1 MSNFSRK
8 VTSALSVLAFT
19 ATTLSSSVTAYAAS
33 EFVAYA
39 EVLASNGVISAQS
52 TEAGYR
58 LADNITRAEIT
69 KIAVNLAG
77 LTPTECAGNVFS
89 DVSSKLG
96 DLCGYIEAAAE
107 AGIVSTANANFRPT
121 ALVTRAE
128 LVKILLGAVGEEGSD
143 TSAGY
148 SDVPASLGDLYSFV
162 NRANELGVIASATY
176 FRPTATATRG
186 EAFKIAAGAAGLEIS
201 TEEPTDPETETPVN
215 TGVTLAGDVSVALSS
230 ATPAA
235 AVIPANVAG
244 VVVAKYEIAAASSD
258 VTVNSIK
265 LKRVGLSDSDTLRSL
280 ALSVDGVGRVSKSKN
295 ENSSDDTV
303 DFALSSPLVVK
314 AGSKV
319 TINVLVSV
327 NDTETTAGLDTDTAS
342 ASNDEFAIQVVA
354 LGSTAENVSIGAT
367 TSNTFRVGSVD
378 AAGITVENDGSSPA
392 VKVGEVNKEI
402 YKFKVANGSNDEDM
416 TLSAVTLKEVGTAD
430 DMLDISNWTLYLDGT
445 EVAKTAK
452 SSDKYVTFN
461 LTTPATLKSG
471 KTHKFVVKAD
481 VVGGAG
487 KTILLNLDSP
497 LDITAAGTK
506 YGYGAGVVNKTL
518 TTNIPTAVTIQA
530 GEVVLS
536 LVEAPSDQIK
546 ENKKDVILGKIV
558 VNNVAGKNL
567 ELRKALV
574 QLAGTNTAGFNVSAF
589 FENVELYDETRGTL
603 YDLTSSVVNATT
615 ESFSDADLNISLPAG
630 KTTFVVRADVK
641 NLPYVGGPTLAQFD
655 AASFVLTVPGI
666 GAALAST
673 FVVVETED
681 DTPVSDISPSNLTF
695 KKVEGSISAATAT
708 ALPLAN
714 LQSVIG
720 SQDVTALEF
729 EVKAD
734 DSSALKLTEVR
745 VNGSSGSVALDNHL
759 VTELKLYKGS
769 VAPENLLD
777 RVSGSNIASN
787 VATFDGF
794 NVAIAKNATQ
804 KFVVTA
810 SIVDD
815 QNQATKTIDVRLS
828 ALELDDEDNDDVTAT
843 ITSPMKRVI
852 TIQGVGNLLAT
863 ADNTDTETD
872 KTKNVLANTT
882 TPFVAS
888 FELTAQNESV
898 RINDLTVNGGGANF
912 ADAVSEVILV
922 KGDKT
927 TEIARKSVTTSSVEF
942 KNLNYVVTQGT
953 ENIYVKLVTRKIDKV
968 GGSAGRQAAGNTIS
982 LSLTA
987 EGASS
992 NKDVNGG
999 SAITAGP
1006 SLAFDVLP
1014 VRVSNVALVSSANG
1028 VSVASKLSNG
1038 SNNVAIIAVTTDTSS
1053 NLNGL
1058 GAGLK
1063 TAINSVKVDVDAL
1076 SGTTVTAYTI
1086 EKIGGTDGVLDTK
1099 APAAQVTFDLV
1110 AGTTNDN
1117 LVNNGSTVYYVVK
1130 ATGVTKTAPVD
1141 NDDYIQVGFND
1152 LSAGAI
1158 TYAADT
1164 FNTVSTADDITGQAL
1179 VTDLRLGSVTK
1190 LDGVKVSE

>member
-201 TEEPTDPETETPVN
+201 TEEPTTEEPTTN

-230 ATPAA
+230 ATPASA
-235 AVIPANVAG
+235 TIPASVAG
-244 VVVAKYEIAAASSD
+244 VVVAKYTITAASSD
-258 VTVNSIK
+258 VSVNSIK
-265 LKRVGLSDSDTLRSL
+265 LKRVGLSDSDTLTAL

-295 ENSSDDTV
+295 ENSSDDTA

-314 AGSKV
+314 AGSSV
-319 TINVLVSV
+319 TVNVLASL
-327 NDTETTAGLDTDTAS
+327 NTAAN
-342 ASNDEFAIQVVA
+342 AANDEFAIQVVA

-367 TSNTFRVGSVD
+367 TSNTFRVGSVN
-378 AAGITVENDGSSPA
+378 AAGITVSDDGSSPS
-392 VKVGEVNKEI
+392 VKVGEVNKEV
-402 YKFKVANGSNDEDM
+402 YKFKMVNNSNDEDM
-416 TLSAVTLKEVGTAD
+416 TLSAVTLKEIGTAD
-430 DMLDISNWTLYLDGT
+430 DMTDLGNWSLYLDGT
-445 EVAKTAK
+445 QVATAAK
-452 SSDKYVTFN
+452 SSDKYVSFT

-481 VVGGAG
+481 ILGGAG
-487 KTILLNLDSP
+487 KTIQIALDST
-497 LDITAAGTK
+497 LDVTAAGTK
-506 YGYGAGVVNKTL
+506 YGYGAGV
-518 TTNIPTAVTIQA
+518 TNSTVGAAVTIQA
-530 GEVVLS
+530 GEVVVS
-536 LVEAPSDQIK
+536 AVEAASDKIK
-546 ENKKDVILGKIV
+546 ENKKDVILGKVV

-567 ELRKALV
+567 ELRKAKV
-574 QLAGTNTAGFNVSAF
+574 QVVSSSGAVEAY

-603 YDLTSSVVNATT
+603 YDLTQTVTGTT
-615 ESFSDADLNISLPAG
+615 SAFADSDLNITLPAG
-630 KTTFVVRADVK
+630 KTTFAVRADTK
-641 NLPYVGGPTLAQFD
+641 NLAGQVLADFGGANFTVSVPT
-655 AASFVLTVPGI
+655 I
-666 GAALAST
+666 GTTLQI
-673 FVVVETED
+673 VETED
-681 DTPVSDISPSNLTF
+681 DTVVTDITPSTLTF
-695 KKVEGSISAATAT
+695 KKLYGSLATAT
-708 ALPLAN
+708 VTVLPLSTTKTA
-714 LQSVIG
+714 VIG
-720 SQDVTALEF
+720 SQDVEALSF

-745 VNGSSGSVALDNHL
+745 VDGSSGSVTLNNTR

-769 VAPENLLD
+769 IAPENLLD
-777 RVSGSNIASN
+777 RVSGSNISTSEI
-787 VATFDGF
+787 ATFDGF
-794 NVAIAKNATQ
+794 NVTVAKNATQ

-815 QNQATKTIDVRLS
+815 QTQAGNTVRLAVS
-828 ALELDDEDNDDVTAT
+828 GLELDDEDNDDVTPNYVSTLSART
-843 ITSPMKRVI
+843 I
-852 TIQGVGNLLAT
+852 TIQAQGTLLAT
-863 ADNTDTETD
+863 ADNTDTETE
-872 KTKNVLANTT
+872 KAKNVLANST

-888 FELTAQNESV
+888 FELTAQNEGV
-898 RINDLTVNGGGANF
+898 KIKDLNIVGAGTGF
-912 ADAVSEVILV
+912 IDAVSEVILV

-927 TEIARKSVTTSSVEF
+927 TEIARKSVTSTTVDF
-942 KNLNYVVTQGT
+942 NDVNYVVAEGT
-953 ENIYVKLVTRKIDKV
+953 ENVYVKLVTRKIGKDE
-968 GGSAGRQAAGNTIS
+968 AGTQTAN
-982 LSLTA
+982 LTVALYVTDA

-992 NKDVNGG
+992 NKVVSNVNT
-999 SAITAGP
+999 SA
-1006 SLAFDVLP
+1006 SNAFAVLP

-1028 VSVASKLSNG
+1028 VSVATSLSNG

-1053 NLNGL
+1053 NLNNSGS
-1058 GAGLK
+1058 ALK
-1063 TAINSVKVDVDAL
+1063 TQLTQVKLDLDKYAL
-1076 SGTTVTAYTI
+1076 TTASDLTI
-1086 EKIGGTDGVLDTK
+1086 EKIGGTSGSTGATVTNAINTTGSTTTVATFNLAGLGVD
-1099 APAAQVTFDLV
+1099 A
-1110 AGTTNDN
+1110 
-1117 LVNNGSTVYYVVK
+1117 LVNNGSTVYFVVK
-1130 ATGVTKTAPVD
+1130 ANGVTKDTASD
-1141 NDDYIQVGFND
+1141 KDDYIQAKF
-1152 LSAGAI
+1152 SALNNSQVVY
-1158 TYAADT
+1158 TADT
-1164 FNTVSTADDITGQAL
+1164 SVNGQAN

>member
-201 TEEPTDPETETPVN
+201 TEEPTDPETPTN

-230 ATPAA
+230 ATPASA
-235 AVIPANVAG
+235 TIPASVAG
-244 VVVAKYEIAAASSD
+244 VVVAKYEITAASSD

-265 LKRVGLSDSDTLRSL
+265 VKRVGLSDSDTLTAL

-295 ENSSDDTV
+295 ENSSDDTA

-314 AGSKV
+314 AGSSV
-319 TINVLVSV
+319 TVNVLASL
-327 NDTETTAGLDTDTAS
+327 NTAAN
-342 ASNDEFAIQVVA
+342 AANDEFAIQVVA

-367 TSNTFRVGSVD
+367 TSNTFRVGSVN
-378 AAGITVENDGSSPA
+378 AAGITVDNDGSSPA

-402 YKFKVANGSNDEDM
+402 YKFKVVNGSNDEDM
-416 TLSAVTLKEVGTAD
+416 TLSAVTLKEIGTAD
-430 DMLDISNWTLYLDGT
+430 DMVDVANWTLYLDGT
-445 EVAKTAK
+445 QVAKTTK
-452 SSDKYVTFN
+452 SSDKYVTFT

-471 KTHKFVVKAD
+471 KTNKFVVKAD

-487 KTILLNLDSP
+487 KTLQLVLDST
-497 LDITAAGTK
+497 LDVTAAGTK
-506 YGYGAGVVNKTL
+506 YGYGAGV
-518 TTNIPTAVTIQA
+518 TNNTGVGGSTVTIQA

-536 LVEAPSDQIK
+536 LVEAPADKIK
-546 ENKKDVILGKIV
+546 ENKKDVVLGKII

-574 QLAGTNTAGFNVSAF
+574 QIARTAGVGNVSGYL
-589 FENVELYDETRGTL
+589 ENVELYDETRGTL
-603 YDLTSSVVNATT
+603 YDLTASAPGATET
-615 ESFSDADLNISLPAG
+615 YSDADLNITLPAG
-630 KTTFVVRADVK
+630 ITTFAVRADTK
-641 NLPYVGGPTLAQFD
+641 NLSALTSPTLAQFG
-655 AASFVLTVPGI
+655 AASFVLSVPSI
-666 GAALAST
+666 GAAGT
-673 FVVVETED
+673 FQVVETED
-681 DTPVSDISPSNLTF
+681 DQAVTDITPSTLTF
-695 KKVEGSISAATAT
+695 KKVDGSLATAT
-708 ALPLAN
+708 ATVLPLSTTKTA
-714 LQSVIG
+714 VIG
-720 SQDVTALEF
+720 SKDVEALNF

-734 DSSALKLTEVR
+734 SSSALKLNEVR
-745 VNGSSGSVALDNHL
+745 VTGTPATATLNNTR

-769 VAPENLLD
+769 VATENLLD
-777 RVSGSNIASN
+777 RVSASN
-787 VATFDGF
+787 LASEVATFDGF
-794 NVAIAKNATQ
+794 NVAIAKNGTQ
-804 KFVVTA
+804 KFVVTV
-810 SIVDD
+810 SVVDTFTAAD
-815 QNQATKTIDVRLS
+815 DVRLAVS
-828 ALELDDEDNDDVTAT
+828 GLEMDDEDNDDVYANGDTSSTLSSILTSART
-843 ITSPMKRVI
+843 ITISNAG
-852 TIQGVGNLLAT
+852 TLAT
-863 ADNTDTETD
+863 VADNTDTETD
-872 KTKNVLANTT
+872 KSKNVLANST

-888 FELTAQNESV
+888 FELTAQNEGV
-898 RINDLTVNGGGANF
+898 KIKDLSIVAGGAAVANF
-912 ADAVSEVILV
+912 VDAVSEVVLV

-927 TEIARKSVTTSSVEF
+927 TEIARKSVTTSTVSFDDV
-942 KNLNYVVTQGT
+942 NYTVAEGS
-953 ENIYVKLVTRKIDKV
+953 ENIYVKLVTRKIGKDE
-968 GGSAGRQAAGNTIS
+968 AGIQTGD
-982 LSLTA
+982 LTLALNVTDA
-987 EGASS
+987 EGAAS
-992 NKDVNGG
+992 NKVVANP
-999 SAITAGP
+999 AQTAA
-1006 SLAFDVLP
+1006 SLAFAVVP

-1028 VSVASKLSNG
+1028 VSVATSLSNG

-1053 NLNGL
+1053 NLNNN

-1063 TAINSVKVDVDAL
+1063 TNITSVAMDIEKLAA
-1076 SGTTVTAYTI
+1076 TTVGGYTL
-1086 EKIGGTDGVLDTK
+1086 EKIGGTELPVAGVV
-1099 APAAQVTFDLV
+1099 AGSVVTFNV
-1110 AGTTNDN
+1110 ASFTADD

-1130 ATGVTKTAPVD
+1130 ATGVAKNNTSDK
-1141 NDDYIQVGFND
+1141 DDYIQAKFNA
-1152 LSAGAI
+1152 LNAGQV
-1158 TYAADT
+1158 TYTADT
-1164 FNTVSTADDITGQAL
+1164 AVNGQAN